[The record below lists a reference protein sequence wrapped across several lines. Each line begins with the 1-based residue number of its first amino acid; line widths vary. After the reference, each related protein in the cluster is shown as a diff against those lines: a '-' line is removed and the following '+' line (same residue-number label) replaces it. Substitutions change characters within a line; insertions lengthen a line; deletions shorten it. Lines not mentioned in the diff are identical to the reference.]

1 MGGRRRHPSGGGRT
15 ISLKRRDAIAVERLS
30 LLEQFPPLHFLLH
43 EATVPSM
50 SSAFLWGLVAT
61 SSLIIGGLL
70 GSWWTPGKRTLGAI
84 LAFGAGV
91 LLSAVAFELV
101 FEALQ
106 LAKLTGF
113 PTMGFFA
120 GAFAFFF
127 SDRLIGGMG
136 GSQGEAAHQSNLVV
150 PLVLAIILDGVP
162 ESVVIGLGILE
173 GGSVSLAMLVAVF
186 ISNLPEAVAA
196 TTGMRSGGWSATR
209 ILLLWLVI
217 AVVCAGASAA
227 GYGLFGNLSPLWLS
241 FVQTFAAGA
250 ILMML
255 ANTMIPEAY
264 EHGGKLAG
272 VFLVLGFAVCV
283 WIIVLEH
290 AAT

>member
-1 MGGRRRHPSGGGRT
+1 
-15 ISLKRRDAIAVERLS
+15 
-30 LLEQFPPLHFLLH
+30 
-43 EATVPSM
+43 M

-61 SSLIIGGLL
+61 SSLIVGGLL

-91 LLSAVAFELV
+91 LISAVAYELV
-101 FEALQ
+101 FEAVQ
-106 LAKLTGF
+106 LGKLTGF
-113 PTMGFFA
+113 PTMGLFA
-120 GAFAFFF
+120 GAFTFFF
-127 SDRLIGGMG
+127 ADRLIGGIG
-136 GSQGEAAHQSNLVV
+136 GSQREAIKTPHQSNLVV

-162 ESVVIGLGILE
+162 ESVVIGLGILT

-196 TTGMRSGGWSATR
+196 TTGMRSAGWSRTK
-209 ILLLWLVI
+209 ILLLWLAI
-217 AVVCAGASAA
+217 AVVCAVASAG
-227 GYGLFGNLSPLWLS
+227 GYGLLGALSPLWLS

-272 VFLVLGFAVCV
+272 LFMVLGFAVCV
-283 WIIVLEH
+283 WVIVLEH
-290 AAT
+290 SGTG